1 MNTAATTNTQV
12 CLVSNQPIPNLTPLL
27 DSSLEA
33 RRVILVVTP
42 DMHERAGWLE
52 DVLRPRGI
60 RSELW
65 PIDDAWDFDAIQ
77 SRIMELL
84 ERETEAGTRP
94 ALNATGGTKLMSI
107 AAYEAFRAYDLPIF
121 YVHPER
127 DSIVWLQT
135 GDSSGQPQELENRL
149 RLEAFLQA
157 HGARVAHKPRR
168 NLPAAG
174 DLELAETLI
183 QGQDRYSR
191 PIGTLNWLAASADH
205 PGLDARLEHTTR
217 ELDELLDLFQQH
229 GKLTRHGDSITF
241 SDEKARFYAN
251 GGWIESHVYNQL
263 RRLRGRR
270 PRLQDLACALEV
282 TRQQRDKTIPN
293 ELDVAFLHDNRL
305 HIIECK
311 TRRFRENGEESAGA
325 EALYKLDTL
334 RDLMG
339 GLQARAMLISYRDL
353 SGHDRSR
360 AADLG
365 IRVCAGSQLHHLR
378 QHLLNF
384 AAP

>member
-1 MNTAATTNTQV
+1 MNTAANTQV

-33 RRVILVVTP
+33 RRAILVVTP

-52 DVLRPRGI
+52 EVLRPRGI

-84 ERETEAGTRP
+84 ERETADGARP

-107 AAYEAFRAYDLPIF
+107 ATYEAFRAYELPIF

-127 DSIVWLQT
+127 DSIVWLQPD
-135 GDSSGQPQELENRL
+135 GHGGQQQELEDRL

-157 HGARVAHKPRR
+157 HGARVMHKPRR
-168 NLPAAG
+168 HLPATG

-183 QGQDRYSR
+183 QRQDRYSR
-191 PIGTLNWLAASADH
+191 PIGTLNWLASSADH
-205 PGLDARLEHTTR
+205 PGLDARLERTGR

-229 GKLTRHGDSITF
+229 GKLTRHGNNITF
-241 SDEKARFYAN
+241 SDEEARFYAN
-251 GGWIESHVYNQL
+251 GGWIEGHVYNQL
-263 RRLRGRR
+263 HRLRDSL
-270 PRLQDLACALEV
+270 PRLQDYAYALEV

-311 TRRFRENGEESAGA
+311 TRRFRESAEESAGA

-339 GLQARAMLISYRDL
+339 GLQARAMLASYRDL
-353 SGHDRSR
+353 PGHDRSR
-360 AADLG
+360 AVDLG
-365 IRVCAGSQLHHLR
+365 IRVCAGSQLQHLR
-378 QHLLNF
+378 QHLLDF
-384 AAP
+384 IAS